1 MICSITENH
10 QKGFI
15 YKAFRAYFE
24 TFRIA
29 FGETLRQGPAG
40 FSSFC
45 PAHLSKGQ
53 RAKGK
58 KTAART
64 GPTGRQLQGY
74 HTETR
79 PCAAFQGRLADGLL
93 AVFGYLYLLFALVM
107 KVRDLLLSA
116 LLILFLI
123 VLSCKKK
130 EETPPASSTT
140 STTGASSTTGATTGT
155 TTGTTTGGTTGS
167 TTGTVAT
174 IDVSKFVGTKN
185 VEESCSGQADS
196 YVCNVSKDNST
207 NGKIWFDNFWN
218 IKNFYGI
225 TQKVFG
231 NVSGSS
237 VNIPSQTVSGN
248 NYQIIIS
255 GTGTYNGAYTNYVY
269 TSKVVTGY
277 SFSCN
282 AKYK

>member
-1 MICSITENH
+1 
-10 QKGFI
+10 
-15 YKAFRAYFE
+15 
-24 TFRIA
+24 
-29 FGETLRQGPAG
+29 
-40 FSSFC
+40 
-45 PAHLSKGQ
+45 
-53 RAKGK
+53 
-58 KTAART
+58 
-64 GPTGRQLQGY
+64 
-74 HTETR
+74 
-79 PCAAFQGRLADGLL
+79 
-93 AVFGYLYLLFALVM
+93 M
-107 KVRDLLLSA
+107 KVRDQLLSA
-116 LLILFLI
+116 LLMLFLI

-155 TTGTTTGGTTGS
+155 TTGTTTGVTTGS
-167 TTGTVAT
+167 ITGTVAT

-231 NVSGSS
+231 NVTGSS

-255 GTGTYNGAYTNYVY
+255 GTGTYNGAYTNYAY